1 MKNKIKS
8 VCIVPIKENS
18 KRIKG
23 KNFKKLGKLPL
34 FEHLF
39 KKLLKS
45 NFDEIYIDSDS
56 KQVERMTKK
65 YGFKFIKR
73 LKSLAKDNANGNDL
87 LNYHASIIDSDLYF
101 QLFVTAPFLKIETI
115 NQCIDKLKKSTSYDS
130 ILTATKIYSWFW
142 FNKKPINYHPKIL
155 PRSQNASPIIRETTA
170 LYGIKSNVLKKN
182 RCRIGNKPLFYYVD
196 FIESLD
202 IDESIDFKIVNSL
215 IT

>member
-1 MKNKIKS
+1 MSKKLQI

-18 KRIKG
+18 KRVKG

-39 KKLLKS
+39 KKLLKT

-56 KQVERMTKK
+56 TVVEKSSKK

-73 LKSLAKDNANGNDL
+73 LKKLSKDNANGNDL
-87 LNYHASIIDSDLYF
+87 LNYHSSIISADLFF
-101 QLFVTAPFLKIETI
+101 QLFVTSPFLKIDTI
-115 NQCIDKLKKSTSYDS
+115 NQCIKKLKNSKHHDS

-142 FNKKPINYHPKIL
+142 FKNTAVNYNPKVL
-155 PRSQNASPIIRETTA
+155 PRSQNAKPIIRETTA
-170 LYGIKSNVLKKN
+170 LYGIKKEALKKIK
-182 RCRIGNKPLFYYVD
+182 CRIGNKPIFHYVD

>member
-1 MKNKIKS
+1 MSKKLKII
-8 VCIVPIKENS
+8 CIVPIKENS
-18 KRIKG
+18 KRVKG
-23 KNFKKLGKLPL
+23 KNFKILGKLPL

-39 KKLLKS
+39 KKLLKT

-56 KQVERMTKK
+56 KLVEKSSKK

-73 LKSLAKDNANGNDL
+73 LKKLSRDNANGNDL
-87 LNYHASIIDSDLYF
+87 LNYHSSIINADLYF
-101 QLFVTAPFLKIETI
+101 QLFVTSPFLKIDTI
-115 NQCIDKLKKSTSYDS
+115 NECIKKLKNSKNNDS

-142 FNKKPINYHPKIL
+142 FNNTAVNYDPKVL
-155 PRSQNASPIIRETTA
+155 PRSQNAKPIIRETTA
-170 LYGIKSNVLKKN
+170 LYGIKNNSLKKIK
-182 RCRIGNKPLFYYVD
+182 CRIGNKPIFHYVD

>member
-1 MKNKIKS
+1 MNSKLRT

-18 KRIKG
+18 KRVKG
-23 KNFKKLGKLPL
+23 KNFRKLGKIPL

-56 KQVERMTKK
+56 KLVEKYTKK

-73 LKSLAKDNANGNDL
+73 LKDLSKDNANGNDL
-87 LNYHASIIDSDLYF
+87 LNYHASLINADLYF
-101 QLFVTAPFLKIETI
+101 QLFVTSPFLKIETI
-115 NQCIDKLKKSTSYDS
+115 NRCINKLKKSTSHDS

-142 FNKKPINYHPKIL
+142 FNNKPVNYHPKIL
-155 PRSQNASPIIRETTA
+155 PRSQNAEPIIRETTA
-170 LYGIKSNVLKKN
+170 LYGIRSMSLKKN
-182 RCRIGNKPLFYYVD
+182 KCRIGNKPLFHYVD

-215 IT
+215 II